1 MKIQHTFTLLIIPLI
16 VAPLLLLGLN
26 AYQHLYNSSQIK
38 AFASVNGALDQ
49 LAHVFNREILQAR
62 ANLDLLA
69 TDITVIQYALT
80 EDELSRYSI
89 YQRGVLERF
98 RNYQKA
104 FPQYQEIRF
113 LLTDG
118 YEDAYWASEAV
129 NNQSDEEGDNPWF
142 QAMTLSDEP
151 YFFTVIY
158 SPDTNTHVIYIFKA
172 LHIANQALSVE
183 TNQPRL
189 RGYLGLTV
197 SFSPLGKQLHEIAE
211 TNNLFIAA
219 LTLPLSATST
229 TERTPDSATTIIT
242 SKTLTPTELQQ
253 LDQLRSVSPDQQDG
267 IFELTLDSELHH
279 AGTRNIVD
287 RLTLLGAVPASTI
300 SLLSQRLSTNILA
313 ITLSTIV
320 LTVSMIMF
328 FLRRVIVT
336 PLDKL
341 ALASQKIGEGKLD
354 THINIK
360 GSDEIQALA
369 TSFNRM
375 SAHLEESN
383 EKIRYIAYHDSLT
396 KLPNRRMFQYY
407 LHNAM
412 ATASRTKN
420 QLALFFLDI
429 DNFKTI
435 NDSLGHDMGDELLKL
450 VASRINQALRDE
462 DFLGE
467 PDAPSNGDLVA
478 RLGGDEF
485 TVILPHINEPISTS
499 IVAQR
504 ILDNMSESFII
515 HDQLFH
521 ISLSIGITIYPDD
534 GSSTDELLKCADI
547 AMYHAKSEGKN
558 NYQFYTS
565 DLNAEITH
573 RIEREN
579 ELREAIKNGHIFLHY
594 QPQIDLQTHEIYGV
608 EALVRWKH
616 PKKGIIPPCE
626 FIALAEETGMILDI
640 GNFVLNESCRQAMEW
655 RNQGLPDLN
664 ISVNF
669 SSVQFSRQ
677 NVEQLIADVLE
688 TTGLPPRL
696 LTAEL
701 TETSL
706 MRANQET
713 LEALEKI
720 RQLGVTIALDD
731 FGTGYSS
738 LSYLR
743 SFPVDTLKIDR
754 SFIVEAEHNQDV
766 KEIIK
771 AIIQMAKAMQLKVV
785 AEGVEEMQQLSF
797 LHSVECD
804 MIQGY
809 LFSEPLPAD
818 ELKRFV
824 LGWPNTA
831 AKIFPTNVESLTS

>member
-16 VAPLLLLGLN
+16 VTPLLLLGWN
-26 AYQHLYNSSQIK
+26 AYQHLYNSSQTK

-49 LAHVFNREILQAR
+49 LAHVFNREIVQAK

-98 RNYQKA
+98 KNYQQA

-118 YEDAYWASEAV
+118 YEDAYWANESV
-129 NNQSDEEGDNPWF
+129 NNQSDEESESHWF
-142 QAMTLSDEP
+142 QSMVRSEEP
-151 YFFTVIY
+151 YFFTVIN
-158 SPDTNTHVIYIFKA
+158 SPDTGTQVMYLFKA
-172 LHIANQALSVE
+172 LHIANQAISKE
-183 TNQPRL
+183 NNKPRL
-189 RGYLGLTV
+189 RGYLGLTL
-197 SFSPLGKQLHEIAE
+197 SFTHLEQQLHDIALI
-211 TNNLFIAA
+211 NDLFITALKTPAPDTNTEKPNSNAA
-219 LTLPLSATST
+219 TA
-229 TERTPDSATTIIT
+229 IIT
-242 SKTLTPTELQQ
+242 SKALTPTELQQ
-253 LDQLRSVSPDQQDG
+253 LGKLQPLHTNHQGR
-267 IFELTLDSELHH
+267 IFELTLDTGLHY
-279 AGTRNIVD
+279 AGSRNIAD

-300 SLLSQRLSTNILA
+300 SLLSQRLSTSIFV
-313 ITLSTIV
+313 ITLSAIL
-320 LTVSMIMF
+320 LTVFMIIF
-328 FLRRVIVT
+328 FLRRVIVS

-341 ALASQKIGEGKLD
+341 AIASQKIGEGKLD

-369 TSFNRM
+369 NSFNRM
-375 SAHLEESN
+375 STHLEESN
-383 EKIRYIAYHDSLT
+383 EKIRFIAYHDSLT

-407 LHNAM
+407 LHNAL
-412 ATASRTKN
+412 ATANRTQD
-420 QLALFFLDI
+420 QLALFFLDV

-450 VASRINQALRDE
+450 VATRINQALRDE

-467 PDAPSNGDLVA
+467 PDATPNGDLVA

-485 TVILPHINEPISTS
+485 TVILPRINEPISAS
-499 IVAQR
+499 IVAKR
-504 ILDNMSESFII
+504 ILDNMAESFIVR
-515 HDQLFH
+515 DQVFH
-521 ISLSIGITIYPDD
+521 ITLSIGITIYPDD
-534 GSSTDELLKCADI
+534 GSNADKLLKCADI

-565 DLNAEITH
+565 DLNTEISH

-579 ELREAIKNGHIFLHY
+579 ELREAIKNGQIFLHY
-594 QPQIDLQTHEIYGV
+594 QPQIDLQSHEIYGI
-608 EALVRWKH
+608 EALVRWQH
-616 PKKGIIPPCE
+616 PEKGVIPPYK
-626 FIALAEETGMILDI
+626 FISLAEETGMILDI

-655 RNQGLPDLN
+655 RKQGLPDLN

-677 NVEQLIADVLE
+677 NVEQLIEDALE
-688 TTGLPPRL
+688 STGLPPRL

-706 MRANQET
+706 MQAKQET

-743 SFPVDTLKIDR
+743 TFPVDTLKIDR

-771 AIIQMAKAMQLKVV
+771 AIIQMAQAMQLKVV
-785 AEGVEEMQQLSF
+785 AEGVEEVEQLVF
-797 LHSVECD
+797 LSSIECD
-804 MIQGY
+804 IIQGY
-809 LFSEPLPAD
+809 FFSTPLPAD
-818 ELKRFV
+818 ELKEFV
-824 LGWPNTA
+824 LGWPKTA
-831 AKIFPTNVESLTS
+831 ANTLPPNVQSLSS